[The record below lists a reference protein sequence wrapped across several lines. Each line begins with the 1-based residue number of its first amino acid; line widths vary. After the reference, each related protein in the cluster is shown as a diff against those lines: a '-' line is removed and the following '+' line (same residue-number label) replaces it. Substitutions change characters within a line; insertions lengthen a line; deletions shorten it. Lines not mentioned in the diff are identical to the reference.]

1 MNAKRRIVKFFFF
14 NANAIVAVLLPQDK
28 IRSGFESA
36 I

>member
-1 MNAKRRIVKFFFF
+1 MNACRRIVKFFF
-14 NANAIVAVLLPQDK
+14 NANEIVAVLLPQDK